1 MATLKTASLAD
12 MAAIEAMKMVSR
24 NVILR
29 IFIRIMV
36 LMGGIGLWF

>member
-1 MATLKTASLAD
+1 

-29 IFIRIMV
+29 IFIGIMV
-36 LMGGIGLWF
+36 LMGGELVCGFKV

>member
-1 MATLKTASLAD
+1 

>member
-1 MATLKTASLAD
+1 

-29 IFIRIMV
+29 IFIGIMV
-36 LMGGIGLWF
+36 LMGVNWFVVLKCK

>member
-1 MATLKTASLAD
+1 

-29 IFIRIMV
+29 IFIGI
-36 LMGGIGLWF
+36 LMGGELVCGFKV